1 MNKLKYFYRS
11 MNLSI
16 RMKSVPSQIAA
27 AFLPML
33 ISLKLT
39 AFTDMARQLAD
50 GYIDKRK
57 RVIGKHVWYNSIA
70 DVFRNGVYF
79 VVIWVTVW
87 EVFHDP
93 AKGLGTFMLVL
104 SSAAVFTSRRKDVS
118 VSTERL
124 SAAT

>member
-1 MNKLKYFYRS
+1 

-93 AKGLGTFMLVL
+93 AKGLGTFRLVL

>member
-93 AKGLGTFMLVL
+93 AKGLGTFRLVL

>member
-79 VVIWVTVW
+79 VVMWVTVW